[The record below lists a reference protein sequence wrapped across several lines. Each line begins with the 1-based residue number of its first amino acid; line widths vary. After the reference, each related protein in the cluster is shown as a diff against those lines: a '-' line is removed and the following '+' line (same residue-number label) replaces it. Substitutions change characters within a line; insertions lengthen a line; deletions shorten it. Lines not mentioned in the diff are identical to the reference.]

1 MALGGSGPRRYAEAM
16 LDIATAEDAVPAYG
30 TALGQL
36 AGLDPSALRMLGHP
50 GVPLER
56 RLRAAD
62 AATQGLP
69 GPVRGLVALLVRRD
83 RMALIGRITA
93 AFTELVEQREGIARA
108 RVTTAV
114 ELDRAA
120 RDALVSRLSRA
131 TGKTIQATFAVDP
144 DLLGGARIQVG
155 DHLIDVSLRAQ
166 LRVLGQQLA
175 H

>member
-1 MALGGSGPRRYAEAM
+1 M
-16 LDIATAEDAVPAYG
+16 LDIATAEDAVPAYQA
-30 TALGQL
+30 ALVQL
-36 AGLDPSALRMLGHP
+36 GGLDPSALRMLGDP

-56 RLRAAD
+56 RLQAAD

-69 GPVRGLVALLVRRD
+69 GTVRALVALLVRRH
-83 RMALIGRITA
+83 RMAIIERISSAYTR
-93 AFTELVEQREGIARA
+93 LVEERAGIARA

-120 RDALVSRLSRA
+120 RDALVSRLGNA
-131 TGKTIQATFAVDP
+131 TGRTIHATFAVDP

-155 DHLIDVSLRAQ
+155 DHLVDASLQAQ
-166 LRVLGQQLA
+166 LRSLGQQLA